1 MSYINLEDRIKE
13 RSYSTGTGDFSLDGA
28 MQGFSAFSSV
38 YSSGDSLFYAISDG
52 TNYEIGSGVYVHDS
66 LNDYLKR
73 FVFRSTNSDNLV
85 NFNAGIKEVY
95 VTYPG
100 RYSVFTASGL
110 SDFEK
115 PQASGLAFWESS
127 QILNYDSNIIWDAT
141 NNRLG
146 INTASPEYSI
156 QVGGTVSDSSCAA
169 SGFIVGDSGIM
180 FSGIDPSYSGGRQR
194 EPFFR
199 NELDNVT
206 GTDGVFELSGIV
218 DQKLLFKK
226 QAPATVFAGPSGEC
240 GCTEDYPT
248 FRALRMD
255 DIPELS
261 GWVLGKDAEISGWNQ
276 NYTYNV
282 SGWNQNYTYNV
293 SGWAS
298 QYVQDQ
304 LAGGLGFT
312 YWEIEDGAGRSGII
326 NHSNT
331 VYISGISGIRTYF
344 DDSTSNLIIDPSPLS
359 GYLSDYISGVSGY
372 LETSPLTSASTLTV
386 DHIVFGPT
394 DREISIGLSTN
405 ESTSESGIFIGHQAS
420 YQNKVSDYS
429 IGIGYQAL
437 AVSSGHPYA
446 IAIGYRA
453 GLQSSGIQS
462 LTPESRSIL
471 IGYAAGY
478 FSTGKE
484 NTFIGN
490 EAGYQASGGNTNIAI
505 GNLAG
510 KQLDTANKIISIGDE
525 ASIRAVNSQN
535 CISIGENSFADS
547 EDSSYL
553 VSIGYQASQ
562 TNIFSQKSVAIG
574 YRANSPASGISD
586 CVSIGSNAGFSLT
599 NSNDAI
605 SIGQNANRSSLFL
618 TNTISIGENAGYKS
632 SGCLNSL
639 FIGENAGYHASGNN
653 YSVYIGKDAGKLRD
667 LNSTNSLVIKTN
679 DGAVDYSNADATNR
693 ASDSI
698 ISINDVI
705 TGRMYDGVN
714 NTNLRIGASGSLS
727 EYTDFTLSIKPNV
740 SSNTALHLEKLTGQ
754 SSPLLTSRTS
764 NSTPNTIVDKN
775 GYLKVP
781 NYSSFAAATGE
792 IGVASSSNI
801 GVLFIATDNNRLWIS
816 NGTNWVG
823 FNADNTV

>member
-52 TNYEIGSGVYVHDS
+52 TNYEIGSGLYVFDS
-66 LNDYLKR
+66 LNHYLKR
-73 FVFRSTNSDNLV
+73 YAFRSTNGDNLV
-85 NFNAGIKEVY
+85 NFTAGIKEIY

-100 RYSVFTASGL
+100 KYSVFTASGL
-110 SDFEK
+110 SDFEE

-127 QILNYDSNIIWDAT
+127 QILNYDSNLIWDAT

-146 INTASPEYSI
+146 VNIVAPEYA
-156 QVGGTVSDSSCAA
+156 VHLGGSLSQSSCAA

-180 FSGIDPSYSGGRQR
+180 FSGVDLSYSGGRQR

-206 GTDGVFELSGIV
+206 GTDAIFELSGVV
-218 DQKLLFKK
+218 DQKILFKK
-226 QAPATVFAGPSGEC
+226 QAPATILAGPSGEC

-261 GWVLGKDAEISGWNQ
+261 GWVLGKDAE
-276 NYTYNV
+276 V
-282 SGWNQNYTYNV
+282 SGWNQYYTTSV
-293 SGWAS
+293 SGWAL
-298 QYVQDQ
+298 QHIQDE

-312 YWEIEDGAGRSGII
+312 YWELEDGAGRSGII

-331 VYISGISGIRTYF
+331 VSISGVSGIRTYLN
-344 DDSTSNLIIDPSPLS
+344 DATNNLIIDPSPLS
-359 GYLSDYISGVSGY
+359 GVLSTHISNVSGY
-372 LETSPLTSASTLTV
+372 LESTPLTSASTLTV

-420 YQNKVSDYS
+420 AQNKVSDYS

-437 AVSSGHPYA
+437 AASSGHPYA
-446 IAIGYRA
+446 VAIGYRA

-490 EAGYQASGGNTNIAI
+490 EAGYEASGGSTNIAI

-510 KQLDTANKIISIGDE
+510 KQLDTANNLISIGDNS
-525 ASIRAVNSQN
+525 SIRAINSQN
-535 CISIGENSFADS
+535 CISVGENAFADS

-553 VSIGYQASQ
+553 VSLGYQAAQ
-562 TNIFSQKSVAIG
+562 TNISSQNSIAIG
-574 YRANSPASGISD
+574 YRANSPASGITN
-586 CVSIGSNAGFSLT
+586 CISIGSNAGYTLT
-599 NSNDAI
+599 NSQNVVSIGESANTNANFLTNSI
-605 SIGQNANRSSLFL
+605 SIGK
-618 TNTISIGENAGYKS
+618 NAGYKS

-667 LNSTNSLVIKTN
+667 LNTSNSLVIK
-679 DGAVDYSNADATNR
+679 SNSSATDFSNMNATNKAR
-693 ASDSI
+693 NSL

-705 TGRMYDGVN
+705 TGSMYDGIN
-714 NTNLRIGASGSLS
+714 NTNLRIGASGSLTD
-727 EYTDFTLSIKPNV
+727 YADFTLSIKPDV
-740 SSNTALHLEKLTGQ
+740 TSNTALHLEKLTGQ

-764 NSTPNTIVDKN
+764 SSTPNTIINKN
-775 GYLKVP
+775 GYLTIP
-781 NYSSFAAATGE
+781 NYGSFAVATGD
-792 IGVASSSNI
+792 IGIASSNNI
-801 GVLFIATDNNRLWIS
+801 GVLFIATDTNRLWIS